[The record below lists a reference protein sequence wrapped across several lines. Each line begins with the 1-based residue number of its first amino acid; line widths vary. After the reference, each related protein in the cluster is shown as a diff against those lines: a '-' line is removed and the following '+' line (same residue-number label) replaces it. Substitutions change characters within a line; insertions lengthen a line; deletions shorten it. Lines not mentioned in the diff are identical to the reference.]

1 MPKDKFDIRARYLNR
16 NRISASPSLST
27 VTKYVT
33 TADGLQKPILGAI
46 MSDPANEVKDPIV
59 PVPRPKLI
67 DALNPPAW
75 VKVSLSILAVLCAA
89 LVGLPAAGIALPP
102 AVVTIAGV
110 ISSLLVG
117 LGIVSSGVSAAP
129 PKE

>member
-1 MPKDKFDIRARYLNR
+1 
-16 NRISASPSLST
+16 
-27 VTKYVT
+27 
-33 TADGLQKPILGAI
+33 
-46 MSDPANEVKDPIV
+46 MSDPASEKDPVV

-75 VKVSLSILAVLCAA
+75 VKVALSILAVLCAA

-102 AVVTIAGV
+102 VVVTIAGV

-129 PKE
+129 KDPPKE